1 MTSTFAHVLES
12 AEGNSHEV
20 TTYVDKA
27 TPAGH
32 FAAISNNADNDK
44 VIYLM
49 EGEKDAVEA
58 VVKGYVLMVFD
69 ENDGLEANGFAQDS
83 LKAETPLGRVRRYS
97 GKTESFKS
105 VFAQMV

>member
-32 FAAISNNADNDK
+32 FKLSATM
-44 VIYLM
+44 LTM
-49 EGEKDAVEA
+49 
-58 VVKGYVLMVFD
+58 
-69 ENDGLEANGFAQDS
+69 
-83 LKAETPLGRVRRYS
+83 TR
-97 GKTESFKS
+97 
-105 VFAQMV
+105 

>member
-44 VIYLM
+44 VI
-49 EGEKDAVEA
+49 
-58 VVKGYVLMVFD
+58 
-69 ENDGLEANGFAQDS
+69 
-83 LKAETPLGRVRRYS
+83 
-97 GKTESFKS
+97 
-105 VFAQMV
+105 